1 MRAPGRPGPLPV
13 AHPISF
19 LLAADASAGATR
31 ERHDVPDAYKWNLAD
46 IFPSWTEWEAGCRDL
61 EAGIGRFPAMQGTL
75 ARGPERLL
83 AALRASDDL
92 GQLAYRVYY
101 YAALRHDEDQ
111 RANDVN
117 ARKQQVQVLLATWSQ
132 ATSWFNPEL
141 LRVPIETVRAW
152 MADHADLAVYRFAL
166 EDLYR
171 QQAHV
176 LDEDGERLMA
186 LATRFEATPHDAYEA
201 LSTADV
207 RWPEIRLSTGEAVKV
222 TYGQYRAI
230 LATNRVQADRAAAF
244 TALHET
250 FAANANTYAALY
262 NGILQRDLFS
272 SKARHYHT
280 TLEAALFGNDIPTAV
295 VETLVDTT
303 RANTEPLRRY
313 ERFRKRALGLDRYH
327 AYDGSIPVVDVD
339 RRYQYDE
346 VLEWVTEAMA
356 PLGPDYVERMRRGF
370 AGRWIDVYES
380 PGKRSGAYSAPVYGV
395 HPYMLLNWN
404 GTLDA
409 VFTLAHE
416 MGHSMHTLYS
426 HESQPFVYSGY
437 TIFVAEVPSTL
448 SEALLLDHLLART
461 SDPRERIV
469 LLQHAI
475 DGIVGTFYRQVMFAD
490 YEWQAHK
497 LVEAGEPITADVL
510 GELYLGLEKAYHAD
524 VIEYDDLLRHTWAR
538 IPHFYNSPYYVY
550 QYATCFASTAKL
562 VQEVTAGTPEAR
574 CQAVGRYLDL
584 LKAGGSDHP
593 MTLLRRAGVD
603 LADPATVLAVV
614 EQCDGLVTRLE
625 SEFAALGH

>member
-1 MRAPGRPGPLPV
+1 MRLPGHPPAVWSLPAPPP
-13 AHPISF
+13 
-19 LLAADASAGATR
+19 ASAVTR
-31 ERHDVPDAYKWNLAD
+31 ERHEIDEAYTWNLAD
-46 IFPSWTEWEAGCRDL
+46 IFPSWEAWQAACGEL
-61 EAGIGRFPAMQGTL
+61 EAGIDAFPAMQGTI

-111 RANDVN
+111 RVNEVN
-117 ARKQQVQVLLATWSQ
+117 ARKQQVQVLIARWSQ

-141 LRVPIETVRAW
+141 LRVPIETVQGW
-152 MADHADLAVYRFAL
+152 MEAHADLAVYRFAL

-176 LDEDGERLMA
+176 LDEDGERLLA
-186 LATRFEATPHDAYEA
+186 LATRFEGTPPDAYEA

-207 RWPEIRLSTGEAVKV
+207 KWPDIRLSTGEQVKV

-230 LATNRVQADRAAAF
+230 LATSRVQADRAAAF

-250 FAANANTYAALY
+250 FGQHANTYAAIY
-262 NGILQRDLFS
+262 HAVLQRDLFAS
-272 SKARHYHT
+272 RARHHRST
-280 TLEAALFGNDIPTAV
+280 IEAALFGNDIPVSV
-295 VETLVDTT
+295 VETLVDTA
-303 RANTEPLRRY
+303 RANAEPMRRY

-327 AYDGSIPVVDVD
+327 AYDGTVPIVDVD
-339 RRYQYDE
+339 RRYAYDE

-356 PLGPDYVERMRRGF
+356 PLGSDYVSRMRRAF

-416 MGHSMHTLYS
+416 MGHSMHTLYA
-426 HESQPFVYSGY
+426 HEAQPFVYSGY

-448 SEALLLDHLLART
+448 SESLLVDHLLART
-461 SDPRERIV
+461 DDPRERIV
-469 LLQHAI
+469 LLQHVI
-475 DGIVGTFYRQVMFAD
+475 DGIVGTFYTQVMFAD
-490 YEWQAHK
+490 FEWQAHR
-497 LVEAGEPITADVL
+497 LVERGDPITADGL
-510 GELYLGLEKAYHAD
+510 GALYLDLLKSYHAD
-524 VIEYDDLLRHTWAR
+524 VIEYDDLLRFTWAR

-550 QYATCFASTAKL
+550 QYATCFASTARL
-562 VQEVTAGTPEAR
+562 VQEITGGTPEAR
-574 CQAVGRYLDL
+574 CRAVGKYLDL
-584 LKAGGSDHP
+584 LRAGASDHP
-593 MTLLRRAGVD
+593 MRLLQRAGVD
-603 LADPATVLAVV
+603 LREPATVRAVA
-614 EQCDGLVTRLE
+614 EQCDALVTRLE